1 MISVTISSRPRTT
14 SSDTP
19 QLRTTYAT
27 SSTTAT
33 EATHALTADQATHAQ
48 SADEAQH
55 AQKADEA
62 TKATEAQHAQSA
74 DEATHAT
81 SADEAQ
87 HAQSANIAH
96 DLDQWD
102 TADTRYLSRTH
113 DDTAS
118 GNITHLGQV
127 THQAPVH
134 YATDIQST
142 TYQPDQGSF
151 DGTSWQLHQ
160 DPTTHTATL
169 TADHLRIRGTLTAYE
184 LIIRQVRALCGSLGI
199 TQACGRIRSV
209 DLTSGRYSY
218 HIHLEGD
225 PIHGYGGFQPGDY
238 IRCQRHTATG
248 IRGYWVQIESTSNGG
263 ETLHILRTQFA
274 HTIHIGQGAND
285 YDTCITPYPL
295 ITTDDTATTILAD
308 DTTYTLTTDDY
319 AIYDADEANNATS
332 RSTPMQPCLPAPG
345 DEIVQYGSATDPT
358 RRTAIYIHTDG
369 DGTPAIDLLQGISA
383 KTFAGTLRMRIGGT
397 LPDGS
402 FGLYVRNGTIIS
414 QSDDGHIDHY
424 ALRPDGSF
432 QLGCGA
438 IEYNPTDG
446 HITLGLGVEVNWK
459 QVTPPT
465 TTWSQISARPDW
477 LTTWQGQTTTAGAT
491 YVAAKSAFFGSRND
505 DNPTTYTG
513 ILMSA
518 DPITLGT
525 NTDARGLLAIHR
537 DQARV
542 IIDPVSETYQFH
554 GNILAEHG
562 QISGLHVGL
571 SLSGITTITA
581 DNFATN
587 FPTTVGSYTTPHYAP
602 DYYTLNPIIIITTLP
617 DEQHTHIQL
626 PPHLSP
632 PTITTDDQARLLSYA
647 FLGKTLHFINQS
659 PYDITLH
666 STIGIQSQATYLSGS
681 TTARGTYTIAAGQ
694 SAALTAHL
702 NADGKV
708 YWVYE
713 AAASGHPSGTIT
725 PILPPSSNKYWTT
738 NYNNNSGS
746 TIS

>member
-1 MISVTISSRPRTT
+1 MINISITSRPRTT

-96 DLDQWD
+96 DLDSWQ

-118 GNITHLGQV
+118 GHITHQGQV
-127 THQAPVH
+127 S

-295 ITTDDTATTILAD
+295 ITADDTATTILAD

-319 AIYDADEANNATS
+319 ATYNNDEA
-332 RSTPMQPCLPAPG
+332 QPCLPQPG

-397 LPDGS
+397 LPDGG
-402 FGLYVRNGTIIS
+402 FGLYVKNGTIVS
-414 QSDDGHIDHY
+414 QSDNGFEHY

-432 QLGCGA
+432 HLGNGA

-446 HITLGLGVEVNWK
+446 HITLGLGVEVNWQ

-525 NTDARGLLAIHR
+525 NANARGLLAIHR

-581 DNFATN
+581 DNFTTH
-587 FPTTVGSYTTPHYAP
+587 FPTNLGTDTIPRYAP
-602 DYYTLNPIIIITTLP
+602 DYYLITPVIIIQSIPTTIRTLR
-617 DEQHTHIQL
+617 IQL
-626 PPHLSP
+626 PP
-632 PTITTDDQARLLSYA
+632 TDTTAEARLFSYA
-647 FLGKTLHFINQS
+647 FLGHTLHIINQTDKS
-659 PYDITLH
+659 IILH
-666 STIGIQSQATYLSGS
+666 STAFQSLADFLKGTLPLEGAHTLSAS
-681 TTARGTYTIAAGQ
+681 TSI
-694 SAALTAHL
+694 SITAHL
-702 NADGKV
+702 ATDGTI

-713 AAASGHPSGTIT
+713 AANGLTALPSGTIT
-725 PILPPSSNKYWTT
+725 PILPPSANKTWTT
-738 NYNNNSGS
+738 DYNNSGS

>member
-1 MISVTISSRPRTT
+1 MISITISTRPRTT
-14 SSDTP
+14 TTDTT
-19 QLRTTYAT
+19 QRRTPYAT
-27 SSTTAT
+27 TAAT
-33 EATHALTADQATHAQ
+33 ATHALTADQATHAASADEATHAQ

-62 TKATEAQHAQSA
+62 THAQ
-74 DEATHAT
+74 

-87 HAQSANIAH
+87 HAQSADTAH
-96 DLDQWD
+96 DLDNWT

-118 GNITHLGQV
+118 GHITHLGQV
-127 THQAPVH
+127 THQAQAN
-134 YATDIQST
+134 YAADLRST
-142 TYQPDQGSF
+142 TYQQGTNSF

-169 TADHLRIRGTLTAYE
+169 TTDHLRIRGTLTAYE

-209 DLTSGRYSY
+209 DLTSGQYSY

-238 IRCQRHTATG
+238 IRCQRHTTTG
-248 IRGYWVQIESTSNGG
+248 IRGYWVQIEATSNGG
-263 ETLHILRTQFA
+263 ECLHILRTQFA
-274 HTIHIGQGAND
+274 DTIHIGQGQDD
-285 YDTCITPYPL
+285 YDTCTTPYPH
-295 ITTDDTATTILAD
+295 ITTDTTTPILAD
-308 DTTYTLTTDDY
+308 NTAYLLTTDDY
-319 AIYDADEANNATS
+319 ATYDTTDEA
-332 RSTPMQPCLPAPG
+332 QPCLPAPG

-369 DGTPAIDLLQGISA
+369 DGTPAIDLLQDISA

-397 LPDGS
+397 LPDGG
-402 FGLYVRNGTIIS
+402 FGLYVLNGTIIS
-414 QSDDGHIDHY
+414 QSADDLTHY

-432 QLGCGA
+432 QLGNEA
-438 IEYNPTDG
+438 IKYDPTTQ
-446 HITLGLGVEVNWK
+446 HITLGSGVHINWK

-465 TTWSQISARPDW
+465 TTWNDIDQKPTTYPTDWSQVSARPDW
-477 LTTWQGQTTTAGAT
+477 LTTWQGQTTAAGAT
-491 YVAAKSAFFGSRND
+491 YVAAKSAFFGTRND
-505 DNPTTYTG
+505 DTTYTG

-537 DQARV
+537 DQPRV
-542 IIDPVSETYQFH
+542 IIDPVRETYQFH

-562 QISGLHVGL
+562 QINGLHVGL

-581 DNFATN
+581 DNFATH
-587 FPTTVGSYTTPHYAP
+587 FPTTVGSTTTPHYAA
-602 DYYTLNPIIIITTLP
+602 DYYILNPIIIIQTLP

-626 PPHLSP
+626 PPHLTP
-632 PTITTDDQARLLSYA
+632 PTITTADQARLFSYA

-694 SAALTAHL
+694 SASLTAHL
-702 NADGKV
+702 NADGQV

-713 AAASGHPSGTIT
+713 AAANGLPTGTIT
-725 PILPPSSNKYWTT
+725 PILPPSANKSWTT
-738 NYNNNSGS
+738 DYNNSGS
-746 TIS
+746 FIS

>member
-1 MISVTISSRPRTT
+1 MINISITSRPRTT

-33 EATHALTADQATHAQ
+33 EATHAQSADEATHAQ
-48 SADEAQH
+48 SADEAL
-55 AQKADEA
+55 
-62 TKATEAQHAQSA
+62 
-74 DEATHAT
+74 HAT
-81 SADEAQ
+81 SADEAKHADNAQ
-87 HAQSANIAH
+87 HAQKADIAH

-160 DPTTHTATL
+160 DPTTHAATL

-274 HTIHIGQGAND
+274 HTIHIGQGASD
-285 YDTCITPYPL
+285 YDTSITPYPL
-295 ITTDDTATTILAD
+295 ITADDTATTILAD
-308 DTTYTLTTDDY
+308 DTTYTLTTDDN

-332 RSTPMQPCLPAPG
+332 RSTPMQQCCLPAPG

-369 DGTPAIDLLQGISA
+369 DGTPAIDLLQGITA

-397 LPDGS
+397 LPDGG

-525 NTDARGLLAIHR
+525 NANARGLLAIHR

-554 GNILAEHG
+554 GNILAESG

-571 SLSGITTITA
+571 SLNGITTITA
-581 DNFATN
+581 DNFATH
-587 FPTTVGSYTTPHYAP
+587 FPTHLGADFARYIPNYYLIAP
-602 DYYTLNPIIIITTLP
+602 VIIFASIPTLTATTLR
-617 DEQHTHIQL
+617 IQL
-626 PPHLSP
+626 PP
-632 PTITTDDQARLLSYA
+632 TDTTDEARLFSYA
-647 FLGKTLHFINQS
+647 FLGKTLHIINQT
-659 PYDITLH
+659 DTTITLY
-666 STIGIQSQATYLSGS
+666 SANFQSLADYLKGS
-681 TTARGTYTIAAGQ
+681 LNFGGGTYTLKPSTSI
-694 SAALTAHL
+694 SLTAHL
-702 NADGKV
+702 ATDGTI

-713 AAASGHPSGTIT
+713 ATNGLTPLPSGTIT
-725 PILPPSSNKYWTT
+725 PILPPSANKSWTT
-738 NYNNNSGS
+738 DYNNNSGS
-746 TIS
+746 AIS